1 MIYLLKSQVVEN
13 RRYTNINLKND
24 FVNVVEIF
32 FRQDSSVWHV
42 NFKNDLFIKKQ
53 WVYLQTE
60 L

>member
-32 FRQDSSVWHV
+32 LGRIVQYGMLISKTICS
-42 NFKNDLFIKKQ
+42 
-53 WVYLQTE
+53 
-60 L
+60 